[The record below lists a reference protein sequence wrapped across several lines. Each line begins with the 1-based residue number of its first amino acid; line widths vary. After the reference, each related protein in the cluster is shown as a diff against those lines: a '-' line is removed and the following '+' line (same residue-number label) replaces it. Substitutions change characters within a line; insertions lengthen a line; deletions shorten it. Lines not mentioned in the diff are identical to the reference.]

1 MTDERSG
8 TDEEHTR
15 LTRRGVLAMAGAGV
29 VSGCSGLDGLGGS
42 DDATIDAYN
51 LPERQRDDERESPVP
66 PSVSVDIAASHV
78 EAARERVRSLLAT
91 LPTPFGPDEIPNGHI
106 RKRLTDSASDASDGL
121 DDARTA
127 RTGLMALRSLRRARE
142 RARYAAAGWGF
153 VDRGLTATELR
164 DKHEQTVSAAMTAQ
178 QDHEYVG
185 TDPVRAALV
194 HARIERQLERASEM
208 DVTPREESAL
218 LSVAE
223 WGETA
228 ESAQAYLS
236 DARHMQTQF
245 AASLP
250 VDAGKVG
257 RTLTDAAETLLG
269 DVRNRQ
275 ADLPPESTADDRTP
289 GQMVFNDLRWRAE
302 SGISRRSDAIGPAS
316 AVIDANSRLARF
328 RALDR
333 IQTRREAGELTRPT
347 DAATVRSTRQTAFDA
362 LKAALESGS
371 HPELVRTVVVDAAH
385 QVMAA
390 DRELTHHRGEI
401 SASNIDSSIAGYWH
415 ATALA
420 RAAPAAAQQ
429 TVSALESD

>member
-1 MTDERSG
+1 MD
-8 TDEEHTR
+8 DH
-15 LTRRGVLAMAGAGV
+15 LVTRRGLLALAGA
-29 VSGCSGLDGLGGS
+29 SALAGCSGLDGLLGRGEG
-42 DDATIDAYN
+42 TIRAYD
-51 LPERQRDDERESPVP
+51 LPDIDEESFDEPVVP
-66 PSVSVDIAASHV
+66 ESVPVDITAAHIDS
-78 EAARERVRSLLAT
+78 ARDRVTSLLAE
-91 LPTPFGPDEIPNGHI
+91 LPTPLGPEHIPNGHI
-106 RKRLTDSASDASDGL
+106 RKRLTDAASDASLGL

-153 VDRGLTATELR
+153 VDRVRTAAELR
-164 DKHEQTVSAAMTAQ
+164 DRHGQTVSAARAAQ
-178 QDHEYVG
+178 QNHEHVG

-194 HARIERQLERASEM
+194 HARIERQLERASET

-236 DARHMQTQF
+236 DARHLQAQF

-250 VDAGKVG
+250 ADAGKVG
-257 RTLTDAAETLLG
+257 RTLTDAAETLLA
-269 DVRNRQ
+269 DVRDRQ
-275 ADLPPESTADDRTP
+275 ADLPPESTADDRSP

-302 SGISRRSDAIGPAS
+302 SGISQISDAIGPAS

-333 IQTRREAGELTRPT
+333 IQTRREAGELTRPA
-347 DAATVRSTRQTAFDA
+347 DAATVRTIRQTAFDA
-362 LKAALESGS
+362 LTAALESSS
-371 HPELVRTVVVDAAH
+371 HPELVRTVVVDAGH

-390 DRELTHHRGEI
+390 DRELQHHRGEI
-401 SASNIDSSIAGYWH
+401 PASNLDSSISGYWH

-429 TVSALESD
+429 TISALESN